1 MKLSAA
7 IDRPGLRLVLDVDG
21 PADLVAALAAL
32 VARWEGGEA
41 STAPEAPDPG
51 TSAKL
56 SAAERARRYRAR
68 RHADGVTERDDR
80 HAESVT
86 ARDDRHAAGV
96 TERDAS
102 RVGLARASAS
112 RSGSSSDLPGSSL
125 SSVSESENARAS
137 AERDDRHAD
146 GVTGERDASRV
157 TGVTGVTGVT
167 EASPLA
173 LASTPAPWAQAVVD
187 TLRMTLGP
195 PSRPVELAA
204 EWVGFVAHLA
214 SLREAGSPRAIC
226 EAEWMAWLR
235 RTWLHAREAAD
246 RGKARGP
253 RTGGRIIQA
262 PLAEQADRFDFGE
275 EANERRRAE
284 REQRKAG
291 S

>member
-1 MKLSAA
+1 VKLSAS

-32 VARWEGGEA
+32 VARWEGGEV

-51 TSAKL
+51 TSAAKL
-56 SAAERARRYRAR
+56 AAAARARRYRAR
-68 RHADGVTERDDR
+68 RHADGVTERDER
-80 HAESVT
+80 HAEIVT
-86 ARDDRHAAGV
+86 ERDERHAEIV

-112 RSGSSSDLPGSSL
+112 RSGSSSDLPGSCL
-125 SSVSESENARAS
+125 SSDSESENARTG
-137 AERDDRHAD
+137 AERDASR
-146 GVTGERDASRV
+146 VTGERDASRV
-157 TGVTGVTGVT
+157 TGVTA
-167 EASPLA
+167 ASPLA
-173 LASTPAPWAQAVVD
+173 VASTPAPWAQGVVD

-204 EWVGFVAHLA
+204 EWVGFVAHIGG
-214 SLREAGSPRAIC
+214 LREAGSPRAIC
-226 EAEWMAWLR
+226 EAEWMKWLR
-235 RTWLHAREAAD
+235 RTWLLAREAAEAD
-246 RGKARGP
+246 RGRRGA

-262 PLAEQADRFDFGE
+262 PLAEQADRFDFSE
-275 EANERRRAE
+275 EANERRRVE

>member
-7 IDRPGLRLVLDVDG
+7 IDRPRLRLVLDVDG

-51 TSAKL
+51 TSSKL

-68 RHADGVTERDDR
+68 RHADGVTP
-80 HAESVT
+80 
-86 ARDDRHAAGV
+86 RDDRHAAGV

-112 RSGSSSDLPGSSL
+112 RSGSSSVLPGSSL
-125 SSVSESENARAS
+125 SSDLESENARAS

-146 GVTGERDASRV
+146 GVTGERDASR
-157 TGVTGVTGVT
+157 VTGVT

-204 EWVGFVAHLA
+204 EWVGFVAYLA
-214 SLREAGSPRAIC
+214 SLRKAGSPRAIC

-275 EANERRRAE
+275 EANERRRVE

>member
-7 IDRPGLRLVLDVDG
+7 IDRPRLRLVLDVDG

-51 TSAKL
+51 TSSKL

-68 RHADGVTERDDR
+68 RHADGVTPRDDR
-80 HAESVT
+80 HADGVT
-86 ARDDRHAAGV
+86 PRDDRHAAGV

-112 RSGSSSDLPGSSL
+112 RSGSSSVLPGSSL
-125 SSVSESENARAS
+125 SSDLESENARAS

-146 GVTGERDASRV
+146 GVTGERDASR
-157 TGVTGVTGVT
+157 VTGVT

-204 EWVGFVAHLA
+204 EWVGFVAYLA
-214 SLREAGSPRAIC
+214 SLRKAGSPRAIC

-275 EANERRRAE
+275 EANERRRVE